1 MVRCWSPT
9 TGTARSIASPT
20 ASRRSRRDSS
30 LLRFEGGAPPSIL
43 LRPSILNRRRQDRSV
58 RKIVTA
64 LAFALIASL
73 GRAETLEERAAPCLA
88 CHGERGQ
95 SDTENTPSLGAQQ
108 TPYALIQLFMF
119 REKLRVFE
127 PMNEMAKALNDD
139 DLRAFSEYI
148 GKLPKPAPAA
158 DAGDPARLQRAQAL
172 VQQHR
177 CNSCHNTDFSG
188 KDNVP
193 RIADQRED
201 YLAKTLREY
210 KDNSRHGYDATMAE
224 VLQPVTPEQIADL
237 AYFLARAR

>member
-1 MVRCWSPT
+1 M
-9 TGTARSIASPT
+9 
-20 ASRRSRRDSS
+20 
-30 LLRFEGGAPPSIL
+30 
-43 LRPSILNRRRQDRSV
+43 
-58 RKIVTA
+58 RKIIAA

-73 GRAETLEERAAPCLA
+73 GKAETLEERAAPCLA

-95 SDTENTPSLGAQQ
+95 SETENTPPLGAQQ
-108 TPYALIQLFMF
+108 APYPLIQLFMF
-119 REKLRVFE
+119 REKLRDFE

-139 DLRAFSEYI
+139 DLRSFSEFI
-148 GKLPKPAPAA
+148 GKLPKPARPA

-201 YLAKTLREY
+201 YLAKTMREY
-210 KDNSRHGYDATMAE
+210 KDNSRHGYDGTMAE
-224 VLQPVTPEQIADL
+224 VLQPVTAEQIADL
-237 AYFLARAR
+237 AYFLARVR

>member
-1 MVRCWSPT
+1 M
-9 TGTARSIASPT
+9 
-20 ASRRSRRDSS
+20 
-30 LLRFEGGAPPSIL
+30 L
-43 LRPSILNRRRQDRSV
+43 
-58 RKIVTA
+58 KIIVV
-64 LAFALIASL
+64 LAFALIATSAI
-73 GRAETLEERAAPCLA
+73 AETIEERAAACFG

-95 SDTENTPSLGAQQ
+95 SETDLTPSLGGQQ
-108 TPYALIQLFMF
+108 APYALIQLFMF

-127 PMNEMAKALNDD
+127 PMNEMAKALSDD
-139 DLRAFSEYI
+139 DLRTFSDFLAT
-148 GKLPKPAPAA
+148 LPKPAPPA

-193 RIADQRED
+193 RIAGQRED

-224 VLQPVTPEQIADL
+224 ALQPVTPEQISDL
-237 AYFLARAR
+237 AYFLARVR

>member
-1 MVRCWSPT
+1 MWRM
-9 TGTARSIASPT
+9 IA
-20 ASRRSRRDSS
+20 
-30 LLRFEGGAPPSIL
+30 
-43 LRPSILNRRRQDRSV
+43 
-58 RKIVTA
+58 A
-64 LAFALIASL
+64 LAFASL
-73 GRAETLEERAAPCLA
+73 AFSAGAETIEERAATCFA

-95 SDTENTPSLGAQQ
+95 SETENTPSLGAQQ
-108 TPYALIQLFMF
+108 APYALIQLFMF

-127 PMNEMAKALNDD
+127 PMNEMAKALSDD
-139 DLRAFSEYI
+139 DLRTFSDFLAT
-148 GKLPKPAPAA
+148 LPKPAPPA

-193 RIADQRED
+193 RIAGQRED

-224 VLQPVTPEQIADL
+224 ALQPVTPEQISDL
-237 AYFLARAR
+237 AYFLARVR